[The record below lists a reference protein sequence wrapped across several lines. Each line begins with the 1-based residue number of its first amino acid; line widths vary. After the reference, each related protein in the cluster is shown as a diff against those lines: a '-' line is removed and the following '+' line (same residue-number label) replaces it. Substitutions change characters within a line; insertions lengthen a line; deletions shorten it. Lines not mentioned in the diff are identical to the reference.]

1 MSALLQKNNRKLKE
15 TITVKKAMKS
25 TMVFAVLATIVFTIL
40 YRITENG
47 VLLSLA
53 ITAGTISYHFVMRYT
68 VAGVFSHTM
77 HNRANL
83 SRKLVSAEKSGKKN
97 LYRKLHVK
105 QWKNKMPTYEPSY
118 FDLRLHTPEEI
129 AGAMCQAEV
138 SHEVIVIFSFL
149 PLFTVPVFGA
159 FWVFLITS
167 VLSALMDL
175 LFAIMQRYN
184 RPRILKLCRK

>member
-68 VAGVFSHTM
+68 VAGGFQSYYAQSGKSVSKM
-77 HNRANL
+77 
-83 SRKLVSAEKSGKKN
+83 VSAEKVGKKII
-97 LYRKLHVK
+97 
-105 QWKNKMPTYEPSY
+105 
-118 FDLRLHTPEEI
+118 PE
-129 AGAMCQAEV
+129 ATCKAME
-138 SHEVIVIFSFL
+138 
-149 PLFTVPVFGA
+149 
-159 FWVFLITS
+159 
-167 VLSALMDL
+167 
-175 LFAIMQRYN
+175 
-184 RPRILKLCRK
+184 K

>member
-1 MSALLQKNNRKLKE
+1 MCCCHWLSRQERSAIILSCVIQLRGFSVILC
-15 TITVKKAMKS
+15 TIGQIC
-25 TMVFAVLATIVFTIL
+25 L
-40 YRITENG
+40 ENG
-47 VLLSLA
+47 
-53 ITAGTISYHFVMRYT
+53 I
-68 VAGVFSHTM
+68 
-77 HNRANL
+77 
-83 SRKLVSAEKSGKKN
+83 SRKSEKK

-149 PLFTVPVFGA
+149 PLFTVPAFGA

>member
-1 MSALLQKNNRKLKE
+1 
-15 TITVKKAMKS
+15 MKS
-25 TMVFAVLATIVFTIL
+25 TTVLVVLATIIFTIL
-40 YRITENG
+40 YRTMENR

-53 ITAGTISYHFVMRYT
+53 ITAGTISYHFVMRYA
-68 VAGVFSHTM
+68 VAGIFSHAM

-83 SRKLVSAEKSGKKN
+83 SRKWYQQKKWEKK
-97 LYRKLHVK
+97 LYQKLHVK

-149 PLFTVPVFGA
+149 PSEIPGNIYNILNNGGSEPHHHPY
-159 FWVFLITS
+159 IS
-167 VLSALMDL
+167 VQNSDL
-175 LFAIMQRYN
+175 PASDVRKLQN
-184 RPRILKLCRK
+184 RSCHLRLPDLPAPEN

>member
-68 VAGVFSHTM
+68 VAGVFQSYY
-77 HNRANL
+77 AQ
-83 SRKLVSAEKSGKKN
+83 SGKICLEKWYQQKKWEKK

-105 QWKNKMPTYEPSY
+105 QWKNKMPTYEPSI

-149 PLFTVPVFGA
+149 PLFTVPAFGA
-159 FWVFLITS
+159 FWCF
-167 VLSALMDL
+167 
-175 LFAIMQRYN
+175 
-184 RPRILKLCRK
+184 

>member
-1 MSALLQKNNRKLKE
+1 M
-15 TITVKKAMKS
+15 KKAMKS
-25 TMVFAVLATIVFTIL
+25 TMVVAVLATIIFTIL
-40 YRITENG
+40 YRTIENG
-47 VLLSLA
+47 VMLSLA
-53 ITAGTISYHFVMRYT
+53 ITAGTISYHFVIRYV
-68 VAGVFSHTM
+68 VAGIFNSVM
-77 HNRANL
+77 QNRADL
-83 SRKLVSAEKSGKKN
+83 SKTWYQQRTWEEKLYK
-97 LYRKLHVK
+97 KLHVK
-105 QWKNKMPTYEPSY
+105 KWKSKMPTYEPSY

-129 AGAMCQAEV
+129 AGAMCQAEL

-149 PLFTVPVFGA
+149 PLFTVPAFGA

>member
-83 SRKLVSAEKSGKKN
+83 SRKWYQQKKWEKK

-149 PLFTVPVFGA
+149 PLFTVPAFGA